1 MSIVD
6 NNGNNRKGGVSRIM
20 EKSKSEQRAKL
31 MERLE
36 SGAMID
42 QPCWSFIKEM
52 NSFSEERLDSVAIRD
67 GYHAYT
73 YRQLFRKWERY
84 AEAFSGIGITGEN
97 HSRVALIST
106 PTAESVFALYGLN
119 MTGTSASLIYPLD
132 LFDDKQIHS
141 MIEREKITD
150 LIVSEVWA
158 FPKLMKR
165 LLRDRESLGLRNIIV
180 LESPMGGD
188 FIVPWLE
195 GIRNLNTALFREFD
209 GGLVMEDLLK
219 EYEATPIVYGPKK
232 SSDSAIV
239 LHTTGTVNG
248 MHKPVPMSDKALNA
262 FVPIALKAKAT
273 YDDFQGLPDHL
284 VTCMTLNMSWVYG
297 MVDMLHMP
305 LGLGMELISLPWGGT
320 NPRYGEAIEHYG
332 FSVMFTSMNILDS
345 WLKTM
350 PEMDLSTVKVVFMGG
365 TYVSP
370 EYKQKFND
378 YLKSCGSTARVI
390 NGYGLSE
397 LGGAC
402 IIAPSDRDD
411 DAIGFPLPG
420 YKVKIYDEDE
430 KRYYDLADGPR
441 TGLLVIS
448 SDTISSGKLD
458 DTVFFELDRIDG
470 EDYFNTNDLVRVN
483 EDGSMTCI
491 GRSNQFFI
499 NNAGV
504 RFDAG
509 LVQTAITAQ
518 PGIVACGLAPEFH
531 KTLHDNIP
539 VLYVETDKQGLND
552 LATIYQALIQAF
564 IKGDTLEDTN
574 MPSQC
579 VIVEKIPLN
588 TGGKV
593 DLKRLASGAVTGD
606 RFSVKPV
613 KAVDGK
619 VIDVVLVPAAEGEN
633 ALMGAGIPEEL
644 EKDPYNILSELFA
657 IIPDINE
664 GNYAKIFRIPGLR
677 ELIIDLTGF
686 DIRDAWRS
694 TMATA
699 PKMINMAFRK
709 YVMPMMKGDGKMS
722 KKKAAFPMFPMLEE
736 FDWGWEWDWG
746 WDKFQEKTDEK
757 FGEFKGDAKTKW
769 EKAID
774 LQKSAVDSSKDQ
786 YTQFFEYMSEM
797 LDTFAESLPEE
808 LPWMPSWAKAPK
820 SFRKTMKEWEKMA
833 NDFFVQ
839 QADSITDFAIKSQ
852 EKACAQIPEAPE
864 KPEEKEV
871 VAEAKVVEEKSAKA
885 APKAAAKP
893 AAKTTAKPAAK
904 AEAKPAA
911 KAEAKP
917 AAKAEAKPAA
927 KDVKPAK

>member
-1 MSIVD
+1 
-6 NNGNNRKGGVSRIM
+6 M
-20 EKSKSEQRAKL
+20 EKKENEQQAEL
-31 MERLE
+31 MEKLE
-36 SGAMID
+36 SGAIAVD
-42 QPCWSFIKEM
+42 QPCWSFIKEI

-73 YRQLFRKWERY
+73 YRQLFRNWERY
-84 AEAFSGIGITGEN
+84 AEAFTGIGITGEN

-106 PTAESVFALYGLN
+106 PTAEAVFALYGLN

-132 LFDDKQIHS
+132 LFDEKQIKS
-141 MIEREKITD
+141 MIEREGITD
-150 LIVSEVWA
+150 LMVSEVWA

-165 LLRDRESLGLRNIIV
+165 LLRDREALGLRNIIV

-195 GIRNLNTALFREFD
+195 GIRTLNTALFREFD

-219 EYEATPIVYGPKK
+219 EYEATPIAYGEKK
-232 SSDSAIV
+232 SSNAAII

-262 FVPIALKAKAT
+262 FIPIAMKTKAS

-332 FSVMFTSMNILDS
+332 FTVMFTSMNILDS

-350 PEMDLSTVKVVFMGG
+350 PEMDLSSVKVVFMGG

-370 EYKQKFND
+370 EYKQRFNE
-378 YLKSCGSTARVI
+378 YLETCGSTARVI

-430 KRYYDLADGPR
+430 KRYYDLSDGQR

-539 VLYVETDKQGLND
+539 VLYVETDKHGSND
-552 LATIYQALIQAF
+552 LPVIYQALIQTF
-564 IKGDTLEDTN
+564 VKGDMLEDTN
-574 MPSQC
+574 MPSQ
-579 VIVEKIPLN
+579 VVLVEKIPLN

-593 DLKRLASGAVTGD
+593 DLKRLASGAVTGK

-613 KAVDGK
+613 KAPDGTI
-619 VIDVVLVPAAEGEN
+619 VDVVLVPAAEGEN

-657 IIPDINE
+657 IIPDINN
-664 GNYAKIFRIPGLR
+664 GNYAKILRIPGLR
-677 ELIIDLTGF
+677 ELVLDLTGF
-686 DIRDAWRS
+686 DIHNAFQS
-694 TMATA
+694 TMASM
-699 PKMINMAFRK
+699 PKMFNMAFRK
-709 YVMPMMKGDGKMS
+709 YVMPIAKGDGKMS
-722 KKKAAFPMFPMLEE
+722 KKTAGFPMLPMWEE
-736 FDWGWEWDWG
+736 FDWDWDWD
-746 WDKFQEKTDEK
+746 WDWDAFQEKAKGTADG
-757 FGEFKGDAKTKW
+757 FAGGFKANW

-774 LQKSAVDSSKDQ
+774 FQKSTVKSSKDQ
-786 YTQFFEYMSEM
+786 YAQFFDYMTEL
-797 LDTFAESLPEE
+797 LDNVAETLPEE
-808 LPWMPSWAKAPK
+808 MPWMPSWVKPPKA
-820 SFRKTMKEWEKMA
+820 FRKQMKEWEEMV
-833 NDFFVQ
+833 NEYFVEL
-839 QADSITDFAIKSQ
+839 ADSLSNFAIESQ
-852 EKACAQIPEAPE
+852 EKACGQLPDAPA
-864 KPEEKEV
+864 PAEEKEV
-871 VAEAKVVEEKSAKA
+871 VAEAKVVEKKSEAKPKAAPAKKATPAKKTTTAKKAAPAKKSTPAKKATPAKQAAPAAAAKA
-885 APKAAAKP
+885 AEP
-893 AAKTTAKPAAK
+893 
-904 AEAKPAA
+904 
-911 KAEAKP
+911 
-917 AAKAEAKPAA
+917 A
-927 KDVKPAK
+927 KDAK